1 MKHFKVGYS
10 EKVGQDLTYLPD
22 VIKADT
28 PQKAI
33 EYARYYL
40 EMSEGK
46 TQEETSKLIFLPMMQ
61 ESQLETWLK
70 KAIQRIIFLCGKR
83 NTEML
88 FFANDEDMSHKSL
101 INDMS
106 VILGEYQ
113 VLLKRMGYKLELEVD
128 FNTTLYEAFTITDY
142 KTGEIVFVCDKL

>member
-46 TQEETSKLIFLPMMQ
+46 TQEETSKLIFVPMLQ
-61 ESQLETWLK
+61 ESQLETWLR
-70 KAIQRIIFLCGKR
+70 KAVDRIIFLCQHR
-83 NTEML
+83 NLDLL
-88 FFANDEDMSHKSL
+88 FYAKEENPHDLGNANE
-101 INDMS
+101 IRA
-106 VILGEYQ
+106 ILSEYT
-113 VLLKRMGYKLELEVD
+113 VYLKHMGYTLEYTVNFD
-128 FNTTLYEAFTITDY
+128 TSCYDAFTIVDR
-142 KTGEIVFVCDKL
+142 KTGELVFICDKL